1 MNIEKKRRSL
11 RKSIKRYSSLSL
23 KAGMTVEASLV
34 LPLFIFFMANV
45 LYIFD
50 MIRLQSN
57 LFAALQQTGYQVSQY
72 AYYYRY
78 GVSDARQT
86 FPGKAQEEGSAA
98 GSTEAGGEAV
108 QETETG
114 DAGESGDTGLSRGA
128 LSMIFSQTYVRKSVE
143 NYLGTE
149 YLRHS
154 CLEGGEGSI
163 SYLRSSVLADD
174 KDIVD
179 ITADYRIRPFIPILA
194 PDSFSMQSRFYGHA
208 WTGYARREDDAET
221 TADENEEIVYVTPSG
236 SVYHRSRDCTYLKPR
251 VRPVPASQI
260 SSERSGDGS
269 KYYACEECRPAR
281 TGILYITPEGN
292 RYHSSTACSSL
303 SREIREVPISAVR
316 DHMRAC
322 SKCGG

>member
-1 MNIEKKRRSL
+1 
-11 RKSIKRYSSLSL
+11 
-23 KAGMTVEASLV
+23 MTVEASLV

-57 LFAALQQTGYQVSQY
+57 MFAALQQTGYRVSQY

-86 FPGKAQEEGSAA
+86 FPGKVQEESGAAEGSAPGEESMLA
-98 GSTEAGGEAV
+98 PESGEA
-108 QETETG
+108 QEGEG
-114 DAGESGDTGLSRGA
+114 AGFAQGA
-128 LSMIFSQTYVRKSVE
+128 LSMIFSQTYVRKNVE

-208 WTGYARREDDAET
+208 WTGYARSEEDTET
-221 TADENEEIVYVTPSG
+221 ASDENEETVYITPSG
-236 SVYHRSRDCTYLKPR
+236 SVYHRSRDCTYLKPQ
-251 VRPVPASQI
+251 VRPVSAAQVT
-260 SSERSGDGS
+260 SERSRDGS
-269 KYYACEECRPAR
+269 KYYACEECRPSR
-281 TGILYITPEGN
+281 TGMLYVTAEGN
-292 RYHSSTACSSL
+292 RFHGSPSCSSL
-303 SREIREVPISAVR
+303 RREVREVPLSSVR

-322 SKCGG
+322 SKCGGG